1 MLTAHGFQG
10 FGMPESSFDVPF
22 PFALPFF
29 RLFLHGGFMA
39 VAIFFIMSGY
49 VCSIKP
55 LKLSRD
61 GKPDEARKNIAASA
75 FRRVVRLGIPAGI
88 ATVCSWLLCQLGGF
102 NMAHERTPQTGWLY
116 FQSPW
121 QSRDWSTAV
130 KELLKALVC
139 PPVISCCV

>member
-1 MLTAHGFQG
+1 
-10 FGMPESSFDVPF
+10 MPASSFDVPF
-22 PFALPFF
+22 PFALPIF

-61 GKPDEARKNIAASA
+61 GKPDEARKNIASSA
-75 FRRVVRLGIPAGI
+75 FRRVIRLGLPAGL
-88 ATVCSWLLCQLGGF
+88 ATTISWLLCQLGGF
-102 NMAHERTPQTGWLY
+102 DMAHTRVPEWGWLS

-121 QSRDWSTAV
+121 ASEDWYTAV
-130 KELLKALVC
+130 KDLVKALVFSLH
-139 PPVISCCV
+139 VLEG